1 MFDII
6 ICEDNNY
13 QRQQIEAVIKEEIL
27 NSKLECSIVL
37 TTDEPELIIEYVE
50 KNKNRTFLYF
60 LDVELESKINGI
72 ELAKIIRTLDSM
84 GYIVFITSHVELT
97 MLTFQYKVQA
107 MDYIVKDDFN
117 NVKDKIIECIK
128 EAYNDYKNIN
138 TKRTSA
144 ISISV
149 GNKVVY
155 FNLNDILFLKL
166 LLKIIK

>member
-1 MFDII
+1 
-6 ICEDNNY
+6 
-13 QRQQIEAVIKEEIL
+13 
-27 NSKLECSIVL
+27 
-37 TTDEPELIIEYVE
+37 
-50 KNKNRTFLYF
+50 

-107 MDYIVKDDFN
+107 MDYIAKDDFN

-155 FNLNDILFLKL
+155 FNLNDILFFETTIKDHKIRIHTCDEQVEFYGTLREIEKIVSIDYYKTHRSYLVNTKKL
-166 LLKIIK
+166 RLLIKIT